1 MLCRTYVCVYLYSC
15 YTILN
20 YKEGGTT
27 TNLYTTKSGLKYI
40 DLKVGTGA
48 SIRYGQLVSISYKAF
63 IKLPMKPNREKTE
76 PEKYDADNAYLLKH
90 GK

>member
-1 MLCRTYVCVYLYSC
+1 LC

-63 IKLPMKPNREKTE
+63 IKLPTKPNGEKTE